1 MKDPVGRGSRER
13 MLEAAIALMRESG
26 LSGAGIN
33 EVVRLSGAP
42 KGSVYHFFPQGKQQL
57 VAEALALYSGRVQA
71 FIEEALTR
79 GQQPADKLEALFE
92 AFARRVEA
100 GGFQRSCAAGAV
112 CLDLDG
118 GLEDLRRVLGGA
130 FSEWIALI
138 ARHLP
143 LADAEQAQS
152 LARLVLTTIE
162 GAYIR
167 CRAEHS
173 GQPFRESGAWL
184 ARLVRSCEA

>member
-79 GQQPADKLEALFE
+79 GQQPADKLEAL
-92 AFARRVEA
+92 ADRHGVTRWIT
-100 GGFQRSCAAGAV
+100 STCA
-112 CLDLDG
+112 
-118 GLEDLRRVLGGA
+118 
-130 FSEWIALI
+130 
-138 ARHLP
+138 P
-143 LADAEQAQS
+143 LAAAS
-152 LARLVLTTIE
+152 SAAALPARCAWTSMGGSRTC
-162 GAYIR
+162 GG
-167 CRAEHS
+167 C
-173 GQPFRESGAWL
+173 WL
-184 ARLVRSCEA
+184 ARSRNGSC